1 MSRDVEYDTE
11 ERDAGVA
18 LRRSRRDQDGSG
30 ASALLDRLE
39 KALHGTEE
47 ALSTLTERLSPVLT
61 PEPPSSIDGV
71 AMEEPRSELAARLD
85 RMCAQAERH
94 RAYARA
100 LAERVD
106 L

>member
-1 MSRDVEYDTE
+1 MSRDMEYDTE

-18 LRRSRRDQDGSG
+18 LRRSRRDQNSAG
-30 ASALLDRLE
+30 ASALLDHLE

-47 ALSTLTERLSPVLT
+47 ALATLTERLSPVLT
-61 PEPPSSIDGV
+61 PEAPSSIDGV
-71 AMEEPRSELAARLD
+71 AMEEPRSELATRLD

-94 RAYARA
+94 RAYVRA